1 MALVFSI
8 SRLQN
13 LRVNHLLF
21 WPLALAIST
30 LAAADKKGP
39 LFDDK
44 LKPFVDSFRPGGA
57 LTDASKPLTPE
68 ATIKNFKIGT
78 GLAMQVVAHEPLVR
92 QPLNINFDERGR
104 LWVVQYLQYPFP
116 AGLKIV
122 SYDKYLRAVYDKMP
136 KAPPHHD
143 RGADLISIHEDT
155 DGDGRFDKHKVFVD
169 GLNMARSVLSGRGGV
184 WVLMPP
190 YLLFYPDKNRDDV
203 PDGPPEVHL
212 SGFGLEDT
220 HSGANSLRWGPDG
233 WIYGAHGSTCTAD
246 IQGVKFLG
254 QAVWRYHPA
263 TKKFEVFAEGGGNT
277 YCIDFDSQ
285 GRLFSGTNYGDTRGV
300 HYEQGGCYIKGWG
313 KHGPLM
319 NPYAF
324 GWFEHMA
331 QVGFKPRFPQSM
343 IVYEGG
349 ALPNHEG
356 QIIAA
361 MSLVNRVQASRI
373 YADTSTFRTED
384 TDTPVLTDDRWFRPV
399 DTKAGPDGAVYFAD
413 WYDSRLSHLD
423 PRDTWHKESGR
434 IYRLQN
440 ADAPKLIKPFDLAK
454 STGVELIA
462 QLRNPNKWWRQES
475 LRVLADRRDAALL
488 PALKNLVAQEQ
499 GQLALE
505 AFWAVNVS
513 GGFDTAFAAQTL
525 RHTNPFVRYWT
536 IRLLG
541 DNRQLASDLRPQ
553 MLVLARSESNPEVR
567 SQLAAS
573 CKRWPADA
581 ALPLLRELLARD
593 EDGGDKH
600 IPLLLWWAIE
610 NKAVSDRAQVIAL
623 FKDAGFWSRPIV
635 RTHII
640 ARLGRRYTAERT
652 TDNLQT
658 AAALMQLAPGDAQLD
673 LLITGMEEGL
683 RGDTVRAVPETLLTA
698 ARKAWQTRPHT
709 PTLTSFAT
717 RLGLPEALQS
727 ALDRV
732 ADAKT
737 TANDRRELIRLL
749 AERREPRAV
758 PVFLRQFR
766 DEKSDA
772 PRNDLLAALQRFDDI
787 EIGRTILDQ
796 YTAMTST
803 QRVAA
808 QHVMASRSNWS
819 LQLLQSVGSG
829 VARETIDPATLLAM
843 QSHRDK
849 SVDQLIQKHWGRI
862 RQTTEAKTQ
871 RMAEVKQTLASGKG
885 SAVAGREL
893 FKLAC
898 ATCHRF
904 QNEGGNV
911 GPDLGAY
918 QLNNLDFLIPAIVD
932 PSLGI
937 REEFAGFNITTRDD
951 QTLTGFIT
959 QQTPL
964 SVTLRDLARNEVTLA
979 RSEVKSLQAMS
990 TSLMPEGLL
999 DALQPQQVRDL
1010 FAYLLQTK

>member
-1 MALVFSI
+1 MKHAAFI
-8 SRLQN
+8 
-13 LRVNHLLF
+13 HTLF
-21 WPLALAIST
+21 TCALAFT
-30 LAAADKKGP
+30 LAAADKKGDR
-39 LFDDK
+39 FDPK
-44 LKPFVDSFRPGGA
+44 LKPFVDSFKPGGA

-68 ATIKNFKIGT
+68 ATIKNFKVGS
-78 GLAMQVVAHEPLVR
+78 GLSMQVVAHEPQVR
-92 QPLNINFDERGR
+92 QPLNMNFDERGR

-122 SYDKYLRAVYDKMP
+122 SYDRYLRAVYDKVP
-136 KAPPHHD
+136 KAPPNHD

-155 DGDGRFDKHKVFVD
+155 DGDGQFDKHKTFVG

-190 YLLFYPDKNRDDV
+190 YLLFYPDKNHDDV
-203 PDGPPEVHL
+203 PDGNPEVHL

-246 IQGVKFLG
+246 IKGVKFLG

-263 TKKFEVFAEGGGNT
+263 TREFEVFAEGGGNT

-331 QVGFKPRFPQSM
+331 HVGFKQRFPQST
-343 IVYEGG
+343 IIYEGG

-356 QIIAA
+356 YIIAG

-373 YADTSTFRTED
+373 YPDTSTFRTED

-440 ADAPKLIKPFDLAK
+440 AQPPKPVKPFDLAK
-454 STGVELIA
+454 RTGAELIA
-462 QLRNPNKWWRQES
+462 LLSHPNKWWRQES
-475 LRVLADRRDAALL
+475 LRVLADRRDGALL
-488 PALKNLVAQEQ
+488 PALHKLVEQ
-499 GQLALE
+499 QTGQLALE
-505 AFWAVNVS
+505 AFWAINAS
-513 GGFDTAFAAQTL
+513 GGFDTDCAAKTL
-525 RHTNPFVRYWT
+525 RHSNPFVRYWT

-541 DNRQLASDLRPQ
+541 DSRKLPASLRPRLLE
-553 MLVLARSESNPEVR
+553 MARTETNAEVR
-567 SQLAAS
+567 AQLSAS
-573 CKRWPADA
+573 CKRWPAADS
-581 ALPLLRELLARD
+581 LPLIGELLARD
-593 EDGGDKH
+593 EDAGDKH

-610 NKAVSDRAQVIAL
+610 NKAASDRDRILAL
-623 FKDAGFWSRPIV
+623 FKNSTLWNQPIV
-635 RTHII
+635 RTHIT

-652 TDNLQT
+652 PENLQA
-658 AAALMQLAPGDAQLD
+658 AAALLNLAPSDAHLD
-673 LLITGMEEGL
+673 LLILGMEEGL
-683 RGDTVRAVPETLLTA
+683 RGDTVRTVPDSLIAA
-698 ARKAWQTRPHT
+698 ARKAWQSRPRT

-737 TANDRRELIRLL
+737 TPNDRRELIRLL
-749 AERREPRAV
+749 SERREAGAV

-766 DEKSDA
+766 EEKTDVA
-772 PRNDLLAALQRFDDI
+772 RNDLITALQRFDGE
-787 EIGRTILDQ
+787 EIGRTILEQ
-796 YTAMTST
+796 YSAMPAT
-803 QRVAA
+803 QRAAA
-808 QHVMASRSNWS
+808 QHMLASRAGWS
-819 LQLLQSVGSG
+819 LQLLESIGKG
-829 VARETIDPATLLAM
+829 VARETIDPAVVLAM

-849 SVDQLIQKHWGRI
+849 RVDDHIKKHFGKI
-862 RQTTEAKTQ
+862 RQTDEDKTK
-871 RMAEVKQTLASGKG
+871 RMVEVRQILAGGKG
-885 SAVAGREL
+885 DLAAGREL

-979 RSEVKSLQAMS
+979 RSEVKLLQAMS

-999 DALQPQQVRDL
+999 DALEPQQVRDL
-1010 FAYLLQTK
+1010 FAFLLQIK

>member
-1 MALVFSI
+1 MKLAAFILASITFS
-8 SRLQN
+8 
-13 LRVNHLLF
+13 
-21 WPLALAIST
+21 

-39 LFDDK
+39 QFDDK
-44 LKPFVDSFRPGGA
+44 LKPFVDSFKPGGA

-68 ATIKNFKIGT
+68 ATIKNFKMGS
-78 GLAMQVVAHEPLVR
+78 GLAMQVLAHEPLVR
-92 QPLNINFDERGR
+92 QPLNMNFDERGR

-116 AGLKIV
+116 AGLKVV
-122 SYDKYLRAVYDKMP
+122 SYDRYLRAVYDKVP

-155 DGDGRFDKHKVFVD
+155 DGDGRFDKHKVFTD

-190 YLLFYPDKNRDDV
+190 YLLFYPDKNRDDI

-254 QAVWRYHPA
+254 QAVWRYNPA
-263 TKKFEVFAEGGGNT
+263 TRQFEVFAEGGGNT

-285 GRLFSGTNYGDTRGV
+285 GRLFSGTNSGDTRGV

-331 QVGFKPRFPQSM
+331 HVGFKQRFPQSM
-343 IVYEGG
+343 IIYEGG
-349 ALPNHEG
+349 ALPHHEG
-356 QIIAA
+356 QIIAG
-361 MSLVNRVQASRI
+361 MSLVNRVQAARI
-373 YADTSTFRTED
+373 YSDTSTFRTED

-440 ADAPKLIKPFDLAK
+440 VEAPKPVQPFDLAK
-454 STGVELIA
+454 LNGEKLIA
-462 QLRNPNKWWRQES
+462 LLRHPNKWWRQET
-475 LRVLADRRDAALL
+475 LRVLADRRDASLL
-488 PALKNLVAQEQ
+488 PALKKLVAQEQ

-505 AFWAVNVS
+505 AFWAVNAS
-513 GGFDTAFAAQTL
+513 GGFDTDFAAKTL
-525 RHTNPFVRYWT
+525 SHPHPFVRYWT
-536 IRLLG
+536 VRLLG
-541 DNRQLASDLRPQ
+541 DSRQLVPALQSKL
-553 MLVLARSESNPEVR
+553 LSLARNEAHPEVR

-573 CKRWPADA
+573 CKRWPAAA
-581 ALPLLRELLARD
+581 ALPLVRELLARD
-593 EDGGDKH
+593 EDVSDKH

-610 NKAVSDRAQVIAL
+610 SKATSHRSQVIAL
-623 FKDAGFWSRPIV
+623 FKDAKLWQQPIV
-635 RTHII
+635 TRHIT
-640 ARLGRRYTAERT
+640 ARLGRRYTADRT
-652 TDNLQT
+652 PENLQ
-658 AAALMQLAPGDAQLD
+658 AAATLMALAPGAAELD

-683 RGDTVRAVPETLLTA
+683 RGDTVRAVPDSLLAA
-698 ARKAWQTRPHT
+698 ARKAWQSRPRT

-727 ALDRV
+727 ALDKV
-732 ADAKT
+732 TDAKT
-737 TANDRRELIRLL
+737 SANDRRELIRLL
-749 AERREPRAV
+749 SERREARAV
-758 PVFLRQFR
+758 PLFLAQFR
-766 DEKSDA
+766 TEKTDA
-772 PRNDLLAALQRFDDI
+772 QRNDLFTALQRFDGE
-787 EIGRTILDQ
+787 EIGRVLLKE
-796 YTAMTST
+796 YPAMPQT
-803 QRVAA
+803 QRTAA
-808 QHVMASRSNWS
+808 QHVLASRANWA
-819 LQLLQSVGSG
+819 LQLLQAVGNG
-829 VARETIDPATLLAM
+829 VARETIDPATVLAM
-843 QSHRDK
+843 QSHQNER
-849 SVDQLIQKHWGRI
+849 VDRLVQKHWGRV
-862 RQTTEAKTQ
+862 RQTSEAKTQ
-871 RMAEVKQTLASGKG
+871 RMAEVRQELAAGKG
-885 SAVAGREL
+885 QAAAGREL

-898 ATCHRF
+898 AACHRF

-937 REEFAGFNITTRDD
+937 REEFAGFNITTLDN

-979 RSEVKSLQAMS
+979 RSEVKLLQAMS

-999 DALQPQQVRDL
+999 DAMQPQQVRDL
-1010 FAYLLQTK
+1010 FAYLLAPKAP